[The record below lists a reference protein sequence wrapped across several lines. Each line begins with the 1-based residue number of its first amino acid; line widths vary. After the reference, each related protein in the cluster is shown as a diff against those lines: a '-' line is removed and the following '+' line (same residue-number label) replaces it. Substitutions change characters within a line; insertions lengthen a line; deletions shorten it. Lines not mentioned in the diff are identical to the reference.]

1 MSKHLLTC
9 ECGKKVPVDIG
20 QAGGQVT
27 CSCGQ
32 QLNVPTLRNLK
43 QLPAAETPASAGATR
58 APWNIKK
65 GFVAAG
71 LILAALVASYAA
83 WNHYSEPVVPQFDPS
98 VRSAAVEKGLEKMT
112 PTESWDLWVQV
123 YRPLADK
130 GFGVFEYPHKAALEE
145 HIAQRRV
152 LQATLLI
159 VAAVLAI
166 TSLCIAY
173 FWPKQGM

>member
-9 ECGKKVPVDIG
+9 ECGEKVPVDIG

-27 CSCGQ
+27 CSCGRP
-32 QLNVPTLRNLK
+32 LNVPTLRNLK
-43 QLPAAETPASAGATR
+43 QLPVAETPASAVAGQ

-71 LILAALVASYAA
+71 LILAGILVAYAA
-83 WNHYSEPVVPQFDPS
+83 WNHFSEPVVPQFDPS
-98 VRSAAVEKGLEKMT
+98 VRSAAVEQGLEKMT
-112 PTESWDLWVQV
+112 PAESWDMWVQV

-130 GFGVFEYPHKAALEE
+130 GFGVFEYPHKAAIEE

-152 LQATLLI
+152 LQATLLV

-166 TSLCIAY
+166 TSLAIAY
-173 FWPKQGM
+173 FWLK